1 MANRNAQP
9 PNMGP
14 PFKLIA
20 GNDVGIH
27 QEKTYCFLQ
36 NCFTLKI
43 ILIIQIVTTLL
54 FVLVAYGGRLDE
66 KTLIEAVMQVLT
78 DRTMVQ

>member
-1 MANRNAQP
+1 M
-9 PNMGP
+9 
-14 PFKLIA
+14 
-20 GNDVGIH
+20 
-27 QEKTYCFLQ
+27 
-36 NCFTLKI
+36 KI